1 MRGLLNGPMARAALL
16 RLSHMGLVLLGIVF
30 LSFLMM
36 DFAPGDYLSQMA
48 LNPQISPRVI
58 ESLKNQYGLGLPF
71 FQQFARWIRALVHG
85 DLGYSFSYHIPVST
99 LIGERVPMTL
109 LLTLSS
115 VLLSWGMA
123 LPLAVVGARNAGRW
137 WDRLLLS
144 FSYLSISVP
153 SFFLALLGLLL
164 AEKTGW
170 FPIGGARTA
179 EAVSGGSVGNLV
191 DLLHHLMLPAMTLGL
206 GSFGV
211 LYRLMRSSVLDV
223 LSQPYMTA
231 ARARGLL
238 DRLLFW
244 RYLFRNSVNPLVT
257 LFGMELGGLLS
268 GAAFT
273 EMIFGWPGM
282 GRLMLHA
289 VMTRDLYL
297 VMGGLLMGAVL
308 LLLGNL
314 IADLLLYFLDP
325 RLRENA

>member
-1 MRGLLNGPMARAALL
+1 MIRAALL
-16 RLSHMGLVLLGIVF
+16 RLSHMALVLLGIVF

-36 DFAPGDYLSQMA
+36 AFAPGDFLSQMA

-58 ESLKNQYGLGLPF
+58 AALKAQYGLGLPIF
-71 FQQFARWIRALVHG
+71 DQFVHWIRALLHG
-85 DLGYSFSYHIPVST
+85 DLGYSFSYHVPVSD
-99 LIGERVPMTL
+99 LIVQRVPMTL
-109 LLTLSS
+109 LLTVTS
-115 VLLSWGMA
+115 VVIAWGAA
-123 LPLAVVGARNAGRW
+123 LPLAVFGARRSGRGI
-137 WDRLLLS
+137 DRFLLS

-164 AEKTGW
+164 AERTGW
-170 FPIGGARTA
+170 FPIGGARSALSATA
-179 EAVSGGSVGNLV
+179 GSWERIL
-191 DLLHHLMLPAMTLGL
+191 DLAHHLILPALTLAL

-211 LYRLMRSSVLDV
+211 LYRLMRSSVLEV
-223 LSQPYMTA
+223 LSQPFMTA
-231 ARARGLL
+231 ARGRGLEE
-238 DRLLFW
+238 RVIFW
-244 RYLFRNSVNPLVT
+244 RYLFRNAVNPLVT

-297 VMGGLLMGAVL
+297 VMGGVLMGALL

-314 IADLLLYFLDP
+314 LSDVMLYLLDP
-325 RLRENA
+325 RLREKA